1 MELACSDG
9 EISMKRLFA
18 FLLITFF
25 ITACSLRYPPIE
37 ELLIGDTSFPQGWTA
52 SPEGP
57 QVSPS
62 APFGGIRSIDRT
74 MLSFDNTLV
83 GANEQIERFQ
93 NSQEAGNEFVNNKD
107 FLFREIPTVGPY
119 LVPEELPYQSS
130 VADRYYFACTRS
142 SAYPFPLLGCMYFAQ
157 YGPYIVQF
165 HIGWDL
171 DSMSANDLEKILNAI
186 DENMKPYTK
195 W

>member
-1 MELACSDG
+1 MEKMELACSDG
-9 EISMKRLFA
+9 EVSMKRLFA

-25 ITACSLRYPPIE
+25 ITACSLGYPPIE
-37 ELLIGDTSFPQGWTA
+37 ELLIDDTLFPQGWNA
-52 SPEGP
+52 SSEGP

-83 GANEQIERFQ
+83 GATEQIERFR
-93 NSQEAGNEFVNNKD
+93 NSQEASNEFVNNRD

-130 VADRYYFACTRS
+130 VADRYYFACTR
-142 SAYPFPLLGCMYFAQ
+142 PFPLLGCMYFAQ
-157 YGPYIVQF
+157 YGPYIIQF

-186 DENMKPYTK
+186 DENMHPYTE
-195 W
+195 